1 MRERELGRPDAGWR
15 RRLYVIIFEADT
27 RAGKLFDVVLIAAIL
42 ASVVVVMIDSVDAIR
57 ARHGLLLGI
66 LEWLFTLLFTAEYLT
81 RLMVVKKPLRYA
93 TSFFGIIDLL
103 AILPSYLSLFLT
115 GTHYLVDIR
124 ALRLLRIFRVLKLS
138 PYLSEA
144 NVIVQALVA
153 SRRKIAVF
161 LTTVLIAVVILATLM
176 YLVEGPANG
185 YTSIPTAIYWA
196 IVTLTTVG
204 YGDISPRTP
213 LGQVIASVVMILG
226 YGILAVPTGI
236 VTAELTTRAMHRPP
250 TTRTCQNCLTEGL
263 EADAVYCKQCGH
275 RLAPYSRD

>member
-1 MRERELGRPDAGWR
+1 MAERELGRPDTGWR

-27 RAGKLFDVVLIAAIL
+27 RAGKLFDVLLIGAIL
-42 ASVVVVMIDSVDAIR
+42 ASVAVVMIDSVDAIR

-66 LEWLFTLLFTAEYLT
+66 LEWLFTLLFTVEYLT
-81 RLMVVKKPLRYA
+81 RLVVVRRPLRYA

-144 NVIVQALVA
+144 NVIVQALAA

-161 LTTVLIAVVILATLM
+161 LTTVMIAVVILATLM

-185 YTSIPTAIYWA
+185 YTSIPTAVYWA

-263 EADAVYCKQCGH
+263 DADAVYCKQCGH
-275 RLAPYSRD
+275 KLAAYAKD

>member
-57 ARHGLLLGI
+57 ARHGLLLRI

>member
-1 MRERELGRPDAGWR
+1 MAERELGRPEAGWR

-27 RAGKLFDVVLIAAIL
+27 RAGKLFDVLLIIAIL
-42 ASVVVVMIDSVDAIR
+42 ASVLVVMVDSVEAVR
-57 ARHGLLLGI
+57 ARHGLLLRI
-66 LEWLFTLLFTAEYLT
+66 LEWFFTLLFTAEYLT
-81 RLMVVKKPLRYA
+81 RLMVVKKPVRYA
-93 TSFFGIIDLL
+93 TSFFGVIDLL
-103 AILPSYLSLFLT
+103 AILPTYLSLFLA

-144 NVIVQALVA
+144 NIIVQALLA

-161 LTTVLIAVVILATLM
+161 LSTVLIVVVILATLM

-185 YTSIPTAIYWA
+185 YTSIPTSIYWA

-204 YGDISPRTP
+204 YGDIFPRTP
-213 LGQVIASVVMILG
+213 LGQVIASMVMILG

-236 VTAELTTRAMHRPP
+236 VTAELTTRAMRRPA

-263 EADAVYCKQCGH
+263 DADAVYCKQCGH
-275 RLAPYSRD
+275 KLAAHSKD

>member
-1 MRERELGRPDAGWR
+1 MLGEELGRPETGWR

-27 RAGKLFDVVLIAAIL
+27 RAGRLFDVLLIVAIL
-42 ASVVVVMIDSVDAIR
+42 ASVLVVMIDSVESVR
-57 ARHGLLLGI
+57 ARHGLLLGF
-66 LEWLFTLLFTAEYLT
+66 LEWTFTLLFTAEYLT
-81 RLMVVKKPLRYA
+81 RLLVVKKPLRYA

-103 AILPSYLSLFLT
+103 AILPSYLSLFLA
-115 GTHYLVDIR
+115 GTHYLVDVR

-138 PYLSEA
+138 PYINEA
-144 NVIVQALVA
+144 NIIVQALVA

-161 LTTVLIAVVILATLM
+161 LTTVMIAVVILATLM

-185 YTSIPTAIYWA
+185 YTSIPISVYWA

-204 YGDISPRTP
+204 YGDISPHTP
-213 LGQVIASVVMILG
+213 FGQVIASVVMILG

-236 VTAELTTRAMHRPP
+236 VTAELTTRAMQRP

-263 EADAVYCKQCGH
+263 DADSVYCKHCGH
-275 RLAPYSRD
+275 ELAAYTKD

>member
-204 YGDISPRTP
+204 YGDISPKTP